1 MESQDIECG
10 GSCSNPFIQVWGGD
24 GIEPVYDS
32 KDDAAIF
39 AGVGEA
45 LTNLTEDQR
54 FTDYWKFVLE
64 KKARVYL
71 QCVFD
76 SSTTTR
82 GPEGAY
88 DVGKVMRGEY
98 DNEPGVVMMLFRTYP
113 RVPFYEMV
121 EDSIPFYTDTGRMNA
136 YCDLPEA
143 IDYGEN
149 LILHREGPEATPYLP
164 NVIVSSSP
172 YIRPRS
178 YGISVASTDPEHR
191 QIRNVKMPWAQV
203 KKTVNPLWAQG
214 FRFFCSTPK
223 SRHTTHSSWSTV
235 DWHAIWSS
243 NFGDPYR
250 MDKRHPNMADR
261 QIQMNPRAAKDLGI
275 EDGDY
280 VYADANPKDRPY
292 AGWSEGDFRYRAFR
306 CLVRVKYNPGLPYNF
321 TIMKHTGWI
330 TTERSVRAHETRPDK
345 LALAE
350 DTGYQASYRYGS
362 HQSITRGWLPPMH
375 QTDTLFHKQT
385 GSMSYTFGFAIDN
398 HAVTTVPKETLVRV
412 VKAED
417 GGLDGEGV
425 WAPAMTGYTPG
436 NESDF
441 ERMYLEGS
449 LVQIERA

>member
-1 MESQDIECG
+1 MWYNNANLINQAKWGYHLIVNTFPKIDMIVDQQIEWTASAEYADLVLPANSWMESQYIECG
-10 GSCSNPFIQVWGGD
+10 GSCSNPFIQIWGRD

-32 KDDAAIF
+32 KDDDAIF

-45 LTNLTEDQR
+45 LAKLTEDQR

-64 KKARVYL
+64 KKAHVYL
-71 QCVFD
+71 QRVFD

-82 GPEGAY
+82 GSEGAY

-98 DNEPGVVMMLFRTYP
+98 GNEPGVVMMLFRTYP

-121 EDSIPFYTDTGRMNA
+121 EDSIPFYTDTDRMNA

-149 LILHREGPEATPYLP
+149 LILNREGPEATPYLP

-178 YGISVASTDPEHR
+178 YGISIASADPEHR

-203 KKTVNPLWAQG
+203 KKTVNPLWSQG

-250 MDKRHPNMADR
+250 VDKRQPNVADR
-261 QIQMNPRAAKDLGI
+261 QIQMNPQAAKDSGI

-280 VYADANPKDRPY
+280 VYVDANPKDRPY
-292 AGWSEGDFRYRAFR
+292 EGWSEGDFRYRAFR
-306 CLVRVKYNPGLPYNF
+306 CLVRVKYNPLATWRQTAPCGGAGQWADSRRGRLA
-321 TIMKHTGWI
+321 GS
-330 TTERSVRAHETRPDK
+330 RSE
-345 LALAE
+345 
-350 DTGYQASYRYGS
+350 
-362 HQSITRGWLPPMH
+362 
-375 QTDTLFHKQT
+375 
-385 GSMSYTFGFAIDN
+385 
-398 HAVTTVPKETLVRV
+398 
-412 VKAED
+412 
-417 GGLDGEGV
+417 
-425 WAPAMTGYTPG
+425 
-436 NESDF
+436 
-441 ERMYLEGS
+441 
-449 LVQIERA
+449 